1 MPKLDASQKKFVG
14 APVANN
20 IRLLAPAGCGK
31 TFCLLHRCKHI
42 YEQKR
47 ARFLIVTFT
56 VAARQELASR
66 LSEEQEFA
74 SLRDAVEIT
83 TLNAWGWRRLREGA
97 ASFPQLVTSANNQYH
112 YTMRNQLQGVWQKHD
127 AVRESIENGRARNRA
142 PRNLM
147 NLLDAFKSLGFDHT
161 RHTSYEAFS
170 GHIDLLHSHG
180 LTWRVQEQFYELVK
194 LEILDG
200 DLLDSGATIS
210 PKVRQAVYQSFFKFW
225 GEATQH
231 LISNATFTLEDQKYA
246 AYLDER
252 GKMESGS
259 FLSGAARRDH
269 VLVDEFQ
276 DINPLD
282 LALVKAI
289 ADRNRATITIAG
301 DDDQAI
307 FEWRGA
313 TPDYILDPD
322 EFFGKKFET
331 HILGINYRSP
341 ANIVSRSQSLIVNN
355 KRRVDKK
362 IKSANLSDNARIEV
376 LNPGGLLETL
386 DCVYGLVEE
395 AVETGAS
402 PSKVAIIGRKRA
414 QIIPYQVYFAS
425 KDVSFC
431 AAEDLQ
437 LFLGGAFDRILE
449 LLTIKEEAGNRSS
462 RIKAVDNA
470 LKLSDLT
477 KRYPLNRTDRESVRN
492 HLITAAPRSLEA
504 ATNALAEYRGRL
516 KGTNQGGAMS
526 SSMANAIR
534 DFLRADTVS
543 ETLTVLSENFDGL
556 QFDLG
561 KAEEDIFYVDPP
573 FLQLAEFAESYG
585 DDYGEFIEDIL
596 RAKDQLVY
604 IPPYE
609 DNPQAARNRKDDLW
623 KRPVHL
629 MTALRAKGKE
639 FDTVVL
645 LGALEGIWP
654 NHNNRSER
662 ELEQERRV
670 FYVAFTRARKRVA
683 ILTGDGTAARSR
695 YISELGMP

>member
-14 APVANN
+14 APVADN

-31 TFCLLHRCKHI
+31 TFCLLHRCKSIH
-42 YEQKR
+42 EQKR

-66 LSEEQEFA
+66 LSEEREFA

-97 ASFPQLVTSANNQYH
+97 ASFPRLITSNDQYH
-112 YTMRNQLQGVWQKHD
+112 FTMRNQLQGVWQKYD
-127 AVRESIENGRARNRA
+127 AVRESIESGRARNRA

-161 RHTSYEAFS
+161 RNTSYEAFS
-170 GHIDLLHSHG
+170 DHIDLLHSHG

-194 LEILDG
+194 LDILDG
-200 DLLDSGATIS
+200 DLLDSGASIS
-210 PKVRQAVYQSFFKFW
+210 RKVRQTVYKSFFKFW
-225 GEATQH
+225 REATEH

-252 GKMESGS
+252 GKVESRS

-322 EFFGKKFET
+322 EFFGKKFQT

-341 ANIVSRSQSLIVNN
+341 ANIVSRSQRLIVNN
-355 KRRVDKK
+355 KRRVDKE
-362 IKSANLSDNARIEV
+362 IKSANLSGNARIEV
-376 LNPGGLLETL
+376 LRPGGLLETL
-386 DCVYGLVEE
+386 NYVYGLVEE
-395 AVETGAS
+395 AVATGAS
-402 PSKVAIIGRKRA
+402 PSKVAIIGRKRS

-425 KDVSFC
+425 KEVSFC

-449 LLTIKEEAGNRSS
+449 LLAIKEEAGSRSS
-462 RIKAVDNA
+462 RRKSVDNA
-470 LKLSDLT
+470 LQLCDLT
-477 KRYPLNRTDRESVRN
+477 KRYPLNKIDKESVRS
-492 HLITAAPRSLEA
+492 HLINAAPRSLA
-504 ATNALAEYRGRL
+504 AAANALAGYRGRL
-516 KGTNQGGAMS
+516 KGANQGGAMS
-526 SSMANAIR
+526 SSMADAIR
-534 DFLRADTVS
+534 DFIDADTVS
-543 ETLTVLSENFDGL
+543 ETLTALSENFDGL

-585 DDYGEFIEDIL
+585 DDYGEFIDDIE
-596 RAKDQLVY
+596 RAQDQLVY

-645 LGALEGIWP
+645 LDVLEGIWP